1 MNFLFVYIKLTTAC
15 GWERRPLLG
24 RAGIEQLT
32 KSGCTLL

>member
-1 MNFLFVYIKLTTAC
+1 MIINLKTAKMLIILK
-15 GWERRPLLG
+15 RPPLLG